1 MQRTDLFHATCR
13 PTSYIKHSNFIR
25 QITQLYSI
33 GIKQLQTK
41 QLTQSDIYS
50 NGYAFS
56 NVQYIKKVYPP
67 TIYNITGRIAITVSP
82 FFPTCIL

>member
-13 PTSYIKHSNFIR
+13 PTSYIKHSIFIR
-25 QITQLYSI
+25 QITLLNSI

-41 QLTQSDIYS
+41 QLAQSDIYS
-50 NGYAFS
+50 KGHAFS
-56 NVQYIKKVYPP
+56 KVQHIKKTYPL